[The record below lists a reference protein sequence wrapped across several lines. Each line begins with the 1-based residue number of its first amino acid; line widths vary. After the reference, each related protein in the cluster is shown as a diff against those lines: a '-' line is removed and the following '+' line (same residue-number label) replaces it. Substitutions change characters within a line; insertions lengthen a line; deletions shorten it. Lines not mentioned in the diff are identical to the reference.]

1 MFIKSTLLFAIIA
14 IVISKGS
21 YIYHNNVVKNNNTT
35 TCTFNYTHKK
45 LLRNKINI
53 KKEKNNN

>member
-21 YIYHNNVVKNNNTT
+21 YIYHNIVVKNNNTT

-53 KKEKNNN
+53 KKEKK